1 MKKAAAISYN
11 KNEVAPKVVA
21 KGQGFVAE
29 NILKKSVENDI
40 PIVKDEKMMKMIDNM
55 DIGDYIPE
63 ELYEVVAEVLAF
75 VVKLDEK

>member
-11 KNEVAPKVVA
+11 KNEIAPKVVA

-29 NILKKSVENDI
+29 NILKKSIQNDI
-40 PIVKDEKMMKMIDNM
+40 PIVKDEKMMKMLDNM

-75 VVKLDEK
+75 VVKLDER